1 MAYGITDSGFI
12 KPTYETILEEILLS
26 YESSYPGFKRHESNL
41 LYIQAQSAANREEQF
56 WSLLESVYYSRF
68 VITSYGSAL
77 DLRVTDRIGKRQAP
91 QYAKGLITIQ
101 AAAGTVI
108 PSGTLFRRADNVQYR
123 ILQGLRIPST
133 APAEAKIQCV
143 TAGEIGNTD
152 ARTIT
157 ELVTSVV
164 GVNSVYNEDPIID
177 GAAEESDDGL
187 KTRYYESLQDSR
199 GSNVPAI
206 NASLRKTGANAFKIR
221 ENRTSAGAT
230 VDGLQMPPH
239 SISATVIG
247 GTDKEIGQALLY
259 TKAAGVD
266 IIGTDSVM
274 ATYDDGVEYEI
285 PFTRASGVTTY
296 ITFTINVSITF
307 LGNHVDKIKAQ
318 AMKYIN
324 DLGIEQDVDYDLL
337 IAKAFDGI
345 PGVVGLNTTLGR
357 TQGSQSSQDII
368 AALNEKFVTTL
379 PNIVVTVTR
388 GV

>member
-1 MAYGITDSGFI
+1 MAYGITASGFL
-12 KPTYETILEEILLS
+12 KPTYEVILEEILQS
-26 YESSYPGFKRHESNL
+26 YESRYPGFRRHESNL
-41 LYIQAQSAANREEQF
+41 LYIQAQANANREEQF

-77 DLRVTDRIGKRQAP
+77 DFGVADRVGKRHAP

-101 AAAGTVI
+101 ASAGTLV
-108 PSGTLFRRADNVQYR
+108 PAGTLVRRADDVQYR
-123 ILQGLRIPST
+123 ILQDTNIPST
-133 APAEAKIQCV
+133 SPVETKIQCV
-143 TAGEIGNTD
+143 TAGEVGNTS

-164 GVNSVYNEDPIID
+164 GVSAIYNEDPIID
-177 GAAEESDDGL
+177 GAPEESDDAL
-187 KTRYYESLQDSR
+187 KTRFYASLQDSR

-206 NASLRKTGANAFKIR
+206 NSRLRQTSANAFKVR
-221 ENRTSAGAT
+221 ENRTSASAT

-266 IIGTDSVM
+266 IVGTNSVM
-274 ATYDDGVEYEI
+274 ATYDGGTEYEI
-285 PFTRASGVTTY
+285 PFTRAQGVTVY
-296 ITFTINVSITF
+296 IKFTINVDITF
-307 LGNHVDKIKAQ
+307 LGFHEAKIKEQ
-318 AMKYIN
+318 AMRYIN
-324 DLGIEQDVDYDLL
+324 ELRIEQDVDYDLL

-345 PGVVGLNTTLGR
+345 PGVVGLNAVLGR
-357 TQGSQSSQDII
+357 DPNIMTNQDIV

-379 PNIVVTVTR
+379 PNITITVTR